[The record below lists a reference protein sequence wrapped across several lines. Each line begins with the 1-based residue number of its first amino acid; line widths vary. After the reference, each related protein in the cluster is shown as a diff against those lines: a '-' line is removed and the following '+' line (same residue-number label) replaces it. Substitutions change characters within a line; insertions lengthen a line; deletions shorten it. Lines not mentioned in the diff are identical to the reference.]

1 MHTRLRRGG
10 REPDAGLATL
20 EALFTIPVI
29 LLMIFGILQ
38 TAMWWYARQVALT
51 AAQEG
56 ARAARAYDAT
66 DADGVAEATSYL
78 SQVQGGSAPVLA
90 NSQVSMQRSANTV
103 TVRVRGHVVSL
114 VPGLSVSIDV
124 TSTGPV
130 EVFVPVNRS

>member
-66 DADGVAEATSYL
+66 DADGVAKATSYL